1 MNLGNP
7 WRLSWESID
16 SSLRQTNL
24 DLFLE
29 WILLIMSIYV
39 KIPNVW
45 VISSSLR
52 LLGKT
57 ATPTPTWPTN
67 ITALLRYQPFL
78 QAYLQGKQGWSY
90 DPKGQRAWHN
100 SPNPWR
106 FWSLW
111 IILGYWAFLDIFFTQ
126 TNAVSNLWLCSSI
139 INRLYTSRKL
149 TLPPKMWHFIRNCHL
164 PTSIFQG
171 TCYFFQ
177 RHWSLKSST
186 WLTPSQLQLQPIAS
200 SFTLFCSSVAACT
213 LTSSEIA
220 AWFQEQKPP
229 NILWTLMF
237 G

>member
-1 MNLGNP
+1 MIQ
-7 WRLSWESID
+7 R
-16 SSLRQTNL
+16 
-24 DLFLE
+24 
-29 WILLIMSIYV
+29 
-39 KIPNVW
+39 
-45 VISSSLR
+45 
-52 LLGKT
+52 
-57 ATPTPTWPTN
+57 
-67 ITALLRYQPFL
+67 
-78 QAYLQGKQGWSY
+78 
-90 DPKGQRAWHN
+90 KGQGAWHN

-111 IILGYWAFLDIFFTQ
+111 IILGYWSFLDIFFTQ

-139 INRLYTSRKL
+139 INRIYTSRKL
-149 TLPPKMWHFIRNCHL
+149 TLPPKNVTLHKELSSSN
-164 PTSIFQG
+164 Q
-171 TCYFFQ
+171 YFSGDMLLFRGVFNKFTTQ

-186 WLTPSQLQLQPIAS
+186 LLTPSQLQLQPIAS